1 MSSGNPASTKRLLI
15 AGGGYADIPLIRAG
29 QALGYHVI
37 SSGNRAED
45 LGHQVSDSYR
55 AADFADPQA
64 MLRIA
69 EQEHIDAICA
79 CCNDFSAIS
88 AAYVAEQMGLP
99 GHDSFRTT
107 QRLHHKDS
115 YRQFALS
122 NDIPTPWASSFHD
135 LQSALAA
142 SAGFSYPLM
151 VKPVDLT
158 GGKGIN
164 RVDSAAQ
171 VVPALQQAFAISR
184 AKRVVVEEFIEGS
197 RHGLSTFIRDG
208 KVVFHF
214 ADNEHYYLNQYLV
227 SAASTPAQVPA
238 AAIDALIRQSE
249 HIAKTLRLGDG
260 IFHIQ
265 YILRQQH
272 PIIIEI
278 CRRPPGDL
286 YIELVRHA
294 TGVDYP
300 HWLVRAAAGLDCSA
314 LSQQHPNGY
323 YTRHCVMTQHTG
335 TINDVHFSNE
345 ITDNVIDQLMWW
357 KPGDRVSD
365 ILTAKLGIVF
375 LKFTSSDEMI
385 DKTTRMQELIQADIS
400 SD

>member
-1 MSSGNPASTKRLLI
+1 MSSVKRLLI

-45 LGHQVSDSYR
+45 LGHQVSDSYHP
-55 AADFADPQA
+55 ADFADPQA
-64 MLRIA
+64 MLRVA
-69 EQEHIDAICA
+69 EQENIDAVCA

-99 GHDSFRTT
+99 GHDSFETT
-107 QRLHHKDS
+107 QLIHHKDS
-115 YRQFALS
+115 YRRFALDH
-122 NDIPTPWASSFHD
+122 DIPTPWASSFQT
-135 LQSALAA
+135 LESALAA
-142 SAGFSYPLM
+142 SADFRYPLM

-164 RVDSAAQ
+164 RVDSAAHIKA
-171 VVPALQQAFAISR
+171 ALRQAFAISR

-208 KVVFHF
+208 QVVFHF

-238 AAIDALIRQSE
+238 AAIDSLIAQSE
-249 HIAKTLRLGDG
+249 RIAKTLALRDG

-265 YILRQQH
+265 YILREQQ
-272 PIIIEI
+272 PVIIEI

-300 HWLVRAAAGLDCSA
+300 NWLVRAAAGLDCSA
-314 LSQQHPNGY
+314 LSQHPPTGC
-323 YTRHCVMTQHTG
+323 YTRHCVMTDHTG
-335 TINDVHFSNE
+335 SVNDVHFSDE
-345 ITDNVIDQLMWW
+345 IAANVIERFMWW
-357 KPGDRVSD
+357 KPGDRVED
-365 ILTAKLGIVF
+365 ILTAKFGIVF
-375 LKFTSSDEMI
+375 LKFASSAEMI
-385 DKTTRMQELIQADIS
+385 DKTGRMQQLIHADIS
-400 SD
+400 SDS